1 MARRRR
7 TSIVDAPSR
16 QDRVVL
22 YIRVSTDKQAENR
35 LSLEEQEAQMRA
47 HCARQGWE
55 IVGAYCDAGESASSL
70 HRPELQKM
78 LARCK
83 DGTRSVDAVLVH
95 SISRGFR
102 NLRDQENTVVELG
115 AHGVAVRSLTEK
127 IDDRYSGEIMRLA
140 LGFAN
145 QLKSSDARIGTM
157 RGMTATAKLGY
168 SNGGATPFGYRSD
181 EAETIG
187 RTTKRRLVIEPV
199 EAEVVRLV
207 FRLALAGD
215 GSSGPM
221 GVRNIVRHLNAAGFR
236 TRNGGEFYSSTVH
249 EMLVR
254 DAYTGTR
261 SWNVFDKHGNQK
273 PDHEIIDYEV
283 PAIIDREA
291 FDAVHALLGGRQPR
305 RRGPRLDSAPSLFG
319 GLIRCG
325 SCGHAM
331 TPATGT
337 SRNGSRYTYY
347 KCASATNKGAGT
359 CKGRSIRRDTA
370 EAGVMEK
377 LVDWLIVPERLTGIL
392 AALHA
397 RTAARQGAV
406 HQRIGQLQQ
415 EAADA
420 EKALAN
426 LYRGIESGVI
436 DPAEPSLQARVQK
449 LRANRDLAQAAL
461 DRAKATL
468 TEQPAID
475 GPAVEEFA
483 KELARRLSDG
493 AVEAR
498 KAWLSAIV
506 DAIVVEPGKIR
517 VIGRNDNFKNNLR
530 SHAAGRGPVRSS
542 DRKWWAGPDSNRHR
556 RCYEQRAL
564 TIELPAQ
571 NPPSIASAPQA
582 RPERLSQRK

>member
-7 TSIVDAPSR
+7 TSIVSAPSR

-78 LARCK
+78 LARCL
-83 DGTRSVDAVLVH
+83 DGSRSVDAVLVH

-102 NLRDQENTVVELG
+102 NLFDQEKTVLELA
-115 AHGVAVRSLTEK
+115 AHNIAIRSLTEN
-127 IDDRYSGEIMRLA
+127 IADPQSGELIRLM
-140 LGFAN
+140 LGLAN
-145 QLKSSDARIGTM
+145 QFKSNDARIGTM
-157 RGMTATAKLGY
+157 RGMTATARLGF
-168 SNGGATPFGYRSD
+168 SNGGATPFGYRSV
-181 EAETIG
+181 EAHTIG
-187 RTTKRRLVIEPV
+187 RTTKRKFVIEPV
-199 EAEVVRLV
+199 EAEVVQLV
-207 FRLALAGD
+207 FQLVLAGD
-215 GSSGPM
+215 GTSGPM
-221 GVRNIVRHLNAAGFR
+221 GVRSIVQHLNDAGYR
-236 TRNGGEFYSSTVH
+236 TRSGGEFYSSTIH

-254 DAYTGTR
+254 EAYTGTR
-261 SWNVFDKHGNQK
+261 AWNVFDKHGNQK
-273 PDHEIIDYEV
+273 PDHEIIDYDV
-283 PAIIDREA
+283 PAIIDRDTFEA
-291 FDAVHALLGGRQPR
+291 VQTRLGDRQPR
-305 RRGPRLDSAPSLFG
+305 RRAPRLDSAPSLFG

-325 SCGHAM
+325 CCGHAM

-347 KCASATNKGAGT
+347 KCASATNKGAGA

-370 EAGVMEK
+370 EVGVMEK

-449 LRANRDLAQAAL
+449 LRANRDLTQAAL

-468 TEQPAID
+468 AEQPAIE

-493 AVEAR
+493 EVEAR

-517 VIGRNDNFKNNLR
+517 IIGRNGNFENNLR

-542 DRKWWAGPDSNRHR
+542 DRKWWGKQDSNLRRH
-556 RCYEQRAL
+556 
-564 TIELPAQ
+564 
-571 NPPSIASAPQA
+571 
-582 RPERLSQRK
+582 SQRIYSPPPLPLGTFPRLRP